1 MSRRIW
7 LLVALCAVV
16 AFPTGARGA
25 DEPKEFKTG
34 SFQIKVPTRC
44 KDSAIPALIARLGWG
59 TMDDVKKAGGDQD
72 YNLSDEAFEVYVP
85 PAYDGKEPYG
95 LLVWVNPGPSGRVH
109 EQWRKVLDKHK
120 LIWVGANNSGN
131 NRTGWVRLG
140 MALDAAQYMPTAY
153 TIDTDRVMTSG
164 VSGGGRCA
172 SMLDIA
178 YPEVFT
184 GGGIYIVGCNFYRI
198 VELTAATNTQP
209 GTYYRRN
216 FNKPKGKFWDLAARG
231 RSHVFL
237 TGDTDANREQTEA
250 YYKAAKKE
258 GFKHITYIQVPGMGH
273 QPPDAEWFEKALVAL
288 EQGRQAAAGAAVAAA
303 PEKGRGERPLP
314 APAEVPEKVARAA
327 PARNLPAT
335 AANPASVTITAAP
348 KGAKPGANKIE
359 SPATESG
366 ASAPEPDEPTKLL
379 KLAKLYV
386 DNRLYN
392 KAREKLKLIVKDHPA
407 SAQAAEAKK
416 LLSEIGNK

>member
-1 MSRRIW
+1 MTCRIW
-7 LLVALCAVV
+7 LLVLTTAVL
-16 AFPTGARGA
+16 AFPAGASAA
-25 DEPKEFKTG
+25 DEAKQIKTG
-34 SFQIKVPTRC
+34 SFQIKIPTRC
-44 KDSAIPALIARLGWG
+44 KDSAIPTLIARHGWG
-59 TMDDVKKAGGDQD
+59 TMDDVKKAGGDTD
-72 YNLSDEAFEVYVP
+72 YDLAKETFEVYVP
-85 PAYDGKEPYG
+85 PQYDGSDAYG
-95 LLVWVNPGPSGRVH
+95 LLVWVNPGPSGKVY
-109 EQWRKVLDKHK
+109 EQWTKVLDKHK

-153 TIDTDRVMTSG
+153 KIDTDRVMTSG

-216 FNKPKGKFWDLAARG
+216 FNKPKGKLWDLATKG

-237 TGDTDANREQTEA
+237 TGDTDGNREQTEA
-250 YYKAAKKE
+250 YFKAAKKD
-258 GFKHITYIQVPGMGH
+258 GFKHVTYIQVPGMGH

-288 EQGRQAAAGAAVAAA
+288 EQGRQAASGTVGAVGAEKGREEKAAVA
-303 PEKGRGERPLP
+303 P
-314 APAEVPEKVARAA
+314 ADIPEKVARAA

-335 AANPASVTITAAP
+335 AANPASATITAAP
-348 KGAKPGANKIE
+348 KGAKPGANEIK
-359 SPATESG
+359 PAATE
-366 ASAPEPDEPTKLL
+366 ASEPDEPTKLM
-379 KLAKLYV
+379 KLARLYI

-392 KAREKLKLIVKDHPA
+392 KAREKLKLIEKDHPK
-407 SAQAAEAKK
+407 SKQAAEAKK